1 LDYKSIAGKEEGKA
15 THVKATSVKTA
26 KKRGGNEM
34 KTWKEKLVG
43 SIGMILMLVMLAIAP
58 SAGAAPATEA
68 KTLEIGVIAC
78 LTGPGSDTE
87 LIILNGAKLARDWIN
102 NKGGVTVKGQKYQI
116 KLLVE
121 DIKSS
126 AEGTTT
132 ATIKLVQQD
141 KVKFILGPVVP
152 FMTTAAAQITEPAK
166 VLRSLF
172 WGAAIPDE
180 INPKTPYTFR
190 AIIGGAEMIPGNYD
204 YLVKTFPNV
213 KRVAILSPDEPGG
226 HFFTA
231 VSKKQAEAHGLTVV
245 ATESYPWGT
254 QDFYPVWTK
263 ILASKPDAV
272 DCGPQLVQPAASIL
286 KQGRE
291 MGFKGAGFSLSP
303 CSLDL
308 IKETVGRDG
317 ATNYFNG
324 SLDVKSPKMTPMIK
338 QITKLWG
345 ETYRTSLE
353 KNGDSLL
360 GWDALW
366 CLVQAIEEANSL
378 DPTVVAKTWE
388 NMRKIE
394 TSSGTGK
401 MGGLKTYGLNHVVVK
416 PVALSKL
423 NKGQVEFVEWY
434 TPNIP

>member
-1 LDYKSIAGKEEGKA
+1 
-15 THVKATSVKTA
+15 
-26 KKRGGNEM
+26 M
-34 KTWKEKLVG
+34 KTWKQRLLG
-43 SIGMILMLVMLAIAP
+43 SIVVILMLVMLLAISP
-58 SAGAAPATEA
+58 SSGAAPSTEV
-68 KTLEIGVIAC
+68 KTLEIGVISS
-78 LTGPGSDTE
+78 LTGPGSETE
-87 LIILNGAKLARDWIN
+87 LIILNGAKLAKDWIN
-102 NKGGVTVKGQKYQI
+102 NKGGITVKGQKYQI

-132 ATIKLVQQD
+132 ATIKLVEKD
-141 KVKFILGPVVP
+141 KVKFILGPIVP
-152 FMTTAAAQITEPAK
+152 FMTTAAAQITEPAR

-204 YLVKTFPNV
+204 YLVKTFPNA

-226 HFFTA
+226 HFFA
-231 VSKKQAEAHGLTVV
+231 MVSKKHAEAHGLTVV
-245 ATESYPWGT
+245 ATEFYPWGT

-272 DCGPQLVQPAASIL
+272 DCGTQFVQPAASIL

-291 MGFKGAGFSLSP
+291 LGFKGPGFSLSP
-303 CSLDL
+303 CDL
-308 IKETVGRDG
+308 YLIRETVGRDG
-317 ATNYFNG
+317 ATNYFNS
-324 SLDVKSPKMTPMIK
+324 SLDFRSPKMTPTIK
-338 QITKLWG
+338 QIARLWQ
-345 ETYRTSLE
+345 EAYKTPFE
-353 KNGDSLL
+353 KYGDSLL

-366 CLVQAIEEANSL
+366 CLVQAIQEANSL
-378 DPTVVAKTWE
+378 DTTEVGKTWE

-416 PVALSKL
+416 PVGLSRF
-423 NKGQVEFVEWY
+423 NKGEVEFVKWY
-434 TPNIP
+434 TPDIP

>member
-1 LDYKSIAGKEEGKA
+1 
-15 THVKATSVKTA
+15 
-26 KKRGGNEM
+26 M
-34 KTWKEKLVG
+34 KTWKQKLLG
-43 SIGMILMLVMLAIAP
+43 SIGMILMLVVLLAIAP

-68 KTLEIGVIAC
+68 KTLEIGVIAS
-78 LTGPGSDTE
+78 LTGPGSETE
-87 LIILNGAKLARDWIN
+87 LIILNGAKLAKDWIN
-102 NKGGVTVKGQKYQI
+102 NKGGITVKGQKYQI

-132 ATIKLVQQD
+132 ATIKLVEKD

-180 INPKTPYTFR
+180 INQKTPYTFR
-190 AIIGGAEMIPGNYD
+190 AIIGGAEIIPGNYD
-204 YLVKTFPNV
+204 YLVKAFTNV
-213 KRVAILSPDEPGG
+213 KRVAILGADEPGG

-245 ATESYPWGT
+245 ATEFYPWGT

-272 DCGPQLVQPAASIL
+272 DCGSQFVQPAASIL

-291 MGFKGAGFSLSP
+291 MGFKGPCFYLSP
-303 CSLDL
+303 GDL
-308 IKETVGRDG
+308 YLVREMVGRDG
-317 ATNYFNG
+317 ATNYFNS
-324 SLDVKSPKMTPMIK
+324 SLDLRSPKMTPMIK
-338 QITKLWG
+338 QIAKLWQ
-345 ETYRTSLE
+345 EAYKTPFE
-353 KNGDSLL
+353 KYGDSLL

-366 CLVQAIEEANSL
+366 CLVQAIEKANSL

-416 PVALSKL
+416 PISLSRL
-423 NKGQVEFVEWY
+423 NKGEIEFVKWY